1 MSTALHR
8 SLNHS
13 VNHRLN
19 RYAAV
24 VANGGRRPRA
34 KDGLLEIC
42 RYIEQSLKIRDRMAR
57 EDPHLF
63 GPEARAYLRETVAEH
78 DCALQVEAALAQV
91 YGSDYDKHSSWA
103 DRVWSTAY
111 PQFTSAA
118 QKQKWIKKW
127 SKFRNEMASLPR

>member
-1 MSTALHR
+1 MSAASHH

-13 VNHRLN
+13 LNHRLN
-19 RYAAV
+19 RYAAT
-24 VANGGRRPRA
+24 VANGGRRPQA

-63 GPEARAYLRETVAEH
+63 GSEARAYLRETVAEH
-78 DCALQVEAALAQV
+78 ACAVQVEAALARV
-91 YGSDYDKHSSWA
+91 YGPDHDKQSSWA

-118 QKQKWIKKW
+118 QKQKWVKNW
-127 SKFRNEMASLPR
+127 SKFRKEMASFPR